1 VKIVV
6 TTPTGNVGS
15 RVVRLLVQAGVRP
28 TLLMRHPGKL
38 DDEIAG
44 LVDAVAADQGIA
56 ADVLRATEGA
66 DALFWV
72 DPPTPDPD
80 PIATSSRMGA
90 NAARAVREN
99 SIARTVFQSSLGAEK
114 GHGTGQID
122 GLARTEELLD
132 GTGASVLHLR
142 CGYFFSN
149 LDADELA
156 DGVLRTAMPVDQ
168 PMPWVDPRDIGDI
181 VAARLLSAE
190 WSGRQVQAV
199 HGPVDLS
206 FADAAAIITEATGR
220 KVRAEQVSDDD
231 LRALLRSSGLGTRQI
246 EGIVEM
252 SSGLRED
259 FVPENP
265 RDILTTTPT
274 TLGSWVYEFLK

>member
-44 LVDAVAADQGIA
+44 LVDAVAGDQGIA